1 MQTPKSI
8 LLHLDSSARTA
19 ERIKVAGELAEAFE
33 AEVTGQPCTLS
44 ALVRY
49 PFAMEAAGEA
59 VAIMQ
64 EIDKGA
70 RDRMYAAFMANSA
83 GLRRLRWA
91 EPQSDGPLGF
101 ARRALYA
108 DLMILG
114 QRDRNGPMQG
124 ELPGD
129 FLPSLLVQS
138 GRPAL
143 VLPYAGPIGPIGRTV
158 LVAWKETCEAARA
171 VSAALPWLRTASRV
185 HAVAYGEDAQASL
198 QELQNYL
205 RVQGVRNLELHPG
218 GGDDESAGSRLL
230 SFSADLSA
238 DLLVMGCYGHGR
250 AREWVLGGA
259 TKSILQSMTLP
270 VLMSH

>member
-8 LLHLDSSARTA
+8 LLHLDSSERTV
-19 ERIKVAGELAEAFE
+19 ERIKLARELAEAFD
-33 AEVTGQPCTLS
+33 AEVTGQPCTMS
-44 ALVRY
+44 ALMRY
-49 PFAMEAAGEA
+49 PFAIEAAAEA

-64 EIDKGA
+64 EIDKAA

-83 GLRRLRWA
+83 GSQRLHWA
-91 EPQSDGPLGF
+91 EPESDGPLGF

-114 QRDRNGPMQG
+114 QRDKNDPMQG

-143 VLPYAGPIGPIGRTV
+143 VLPYAGPIGPVGRTV
-158 LVAWKETCEAARA
+158 LVAWKETREAARA
-171 VSAALPWLRTASRV
+171 VTAALPWLCTASRV
-185 HAVAYGEDAQASL
+185 HAVAYGEDAQGSL
-198 QELQNYL
+198 QSLQNYL

-218 GGDDESAGSRLL
+218 GSDDEDAGNKLL
-230 SFSADLSA
+230 SFSADLGA
-238 DLLVMGCYGHGR
+238 DLLVMGCYGHSR

-259 TKSILQSMTLP
+259 TQSILQSMTLP